1 MTATPTWLPSPM
13 PPPAPVIADAAAPVP
28 PDGPAPA
35 IGRPGQDELN
45 TSEIWELQAR
55 LEFLGMQPGSLD
67 GIPGPQTAAAI
78 RRYAASSAQPDTAD
92 VDRQLLERLR
102 ANADTGDR

>member
-1 MTATPTWLPSPM
+1 M
-13 PPPAPVIADAAAPVP
+13 PPPAPVIADAAAPVA
-28 PDGPAPA
+28 PDAPAPA

-78 RRYAASSAQPDTAD
+78 RRYEESR
-92 VDRQLLERLR
+92 RQ
-102 ANADTGDR
+102 ADTGKLDRKLLEQLRGNAEAGAR